1 MMCMGTQGPNMSEY
15 NINGL
20 AIPLFL
26 IIMCFEYLVLRIRGR
41 NLHRY
46 NDSVTSLSM
55 GLCLLISDA
64 LLKAYTFAIFI
75 YIWQYHRL
83 IDFSST
89 DIITWVVFF
98 FGVDFCYYWFHRL
111 AHEIN
116 LLWGAHVGHHQ
127 SEEYNLTTALRQ
139 SAFQYAFSWVFYLPL
154 AFLGCPP
161 HVFLIQFIIL
171 KLYQFWLHTQA
182 INKVPF
188 VEGILST
195 PSSHRVHHAKN
206 PQYIDRNYGG
216 TLVIWDRVFGT
227 WQPELAN
234 QPCHYGTTQPLNTLN
249 PIKANLQHWALL
261 TKDSLHTQ
269 SWKNKIKLW
278 FQPTGWR
285 PDDCQNREENNRMLQ
300 KSGSNNRVKYDPK
313 TTKAV
318 QYYVGI
324 SMLLTFIVSTMFIF
338 LAPSLSAAQLMIG
351 VGLILSGLVIN
362 NDLLENKKRYAL
374 LEVVRVPLVLVFAT
388 TLWFSTMTSAIV
400 DTITIK
406 SSPNETLN
414 YASSVKLWPQWH
426 PQSNKVYANTDG
438 PVITGQ
444 EFEEDINT
452 PIGMNHLVWE
462 VVEYKAG
469 HIWRAHAMNQNNGVT
484 IELEYQ
490 VNAAGE
496 HTHFQR
502 TLNYT
507 MPNILLTAFNALY
520 FEVLTEKKSEAALTR
535 LKQVIESTS
544 Y

>member
-1 MMCMGTQGPNMSEY
+1 MSEY

-26 IIMCFEYLVLRIRGR
+26 IIMCLEYLVLRFRGR

-75 YIWQYHRL
+75 YIWQHHRL

-111 AHEIN
+111 AHEVN
-116 LLWGAHVGHHQ
+116 VLWGAHVGHHQ

-154 AFLGCPP
+154 ALFGCPP
-161 HVFLIQFIIL
+161 QVFLVQFIIL

-182 INKVPF
+182 IKKVPF

-227 WQPELAN
+227 WQPELADE
-234 QPCHYGTTQPLNTLN
+234 PCHYGTTQPLNTLN

-261 TKDSLHTQ
+261 AKDTLHTQ
-269 SWKNKIKLW
+269 SWRNKIKLW

-285 PDDCQNREENNRMLQ
+285 PDDCQERKANNRMLQ
-300 KSGSNNRVKYDPK
+300 KSGTGNREKYDP
-313 TTKAV
+313 TTSLPVKI
-318 QYYVGI
+318 YVGG
-324 SMLLTFIVSTMFIF
+324 SMLLTFMVTTMFVF
-338 LAPSLSAAQLMIG
+338 LAPTLSAAQLAIG
-351 VGLILSGLVIN
+351 VILIVAGLVIA

-374 LEVVRVPLVLVFAT
+374 LEIVRLPLIVWFAS
-388 TLWFSTMTSAIV
+388 TLWFSTMTTSMVHSISIEHSAV
-400 DTITIK
+400 K
-406 SSPNETLN
+406 SLN
-414 YASSVKLWPQWH
+414 YASSVALWPQWH
-426 PQSNKVYANTDG
+426 PQSTKVYAHTNG
-438 PVITGQ
+438 PLTKGDR
-444 EFEEDINT
+444 FEEDINT
-452 PIGMNHLVWE
+452 PIGMHHLVWE
-462 VVEYKAG
+462 VIESKPG
-469 HIWRAHAMNQNNGVT
+469 ELWLAHATNQNNGVT

-490 VNAAGE
+490 VHSVEN
-496 HTHFQR
+496 HSRFQR
-502 TLNYT
+502 TLKYT
-507 MPNILLTAFNALY
+507 MPNFYLTAFNALY
-520 FEVLTEKKSEAALTR
+520 FEKVTNKKSEDALMR
-535 LKQVIESTS
+535 LKHTIESM
-544 Y
+544 